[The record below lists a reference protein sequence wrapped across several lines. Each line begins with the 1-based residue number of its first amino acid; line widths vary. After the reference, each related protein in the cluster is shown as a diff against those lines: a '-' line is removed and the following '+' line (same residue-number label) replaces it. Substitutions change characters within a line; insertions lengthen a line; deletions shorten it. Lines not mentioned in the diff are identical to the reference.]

1 MGILALT
8 PGMLCAQEY
17 SFHYFGVTEGLT
29 NVGVTEIYQD
39 RVGFI
44 WVSTENGI
52 FRYDG
57 ERFEAF
63 GQNEGIPSNSS
74 AALGDAPDGTLL
86 AGGLFGLYRLHGNRF
101 EKLSFD
107 FKTVSWA
114 QGIEADGKGH
124 TFLGTDSGL
133 KELYTEPGKD
143 GFEVR
148 GFPQPPGTTGSGA
161 WGVLADGDT
170 LWYGCGNELC
180 RKDSSGTGVYGRES
194 GLPERACLTIRKDG
208 GGNLWVRARNAGV
221 FELPAGESKFRRPD
235 TPFTP
240 GAMGGVSGIDAE
252 GRILLPTPEGL
263 LIREEN
269 GWQKIDRKVGLRGT
283 VYSVFEDRQHTL
295 WIGLEGRGLAQWLG
309 YRQWE
314 SYTTESGLGN
324 DLVYEMLQ
332 QADGATLVG
341 TEGGLFRG
349 ERQQFS
355 MVWKRVAGVGNFAV
369 HSLQLAPDGELWLGT
384 ETHGAGRMHLPT
396 GSVEW
401 FGEEQGLAGK
411 EAYTLRF
418 DREQRLWAATEAG
431 LFVARAPYRRFS
443 RITELPATR
452 IWAVA
457 EGTDGTIWA
466 GGTGGLYSYKGGLW
480 KNFKKTDGLSNQEV
494 LSLGAGANGKMW
506 VGYRFGGGIDRVQ
519 SSPGG
524 LAVEKGVQR
533 RGTDG
538 IVYFLDFDAAGRL
551 WAGTERGVDVW
562 DGARWSHYDMRNGL
576 AGDDCNLNAFASEAD
591 GAVWIGTSAGLS
603 HFKPRPSGSPDA
615 PIEVVFTH
623 LLMGTTD
630 VSELHNPAFGIPSNS
645 LIARFSAPNAPRENA
660 GIFRYR
666 LGGANAAWT
675 ETSQRDLQ
683 FAQLAPGAYR
693 LEVEAQ
699 DGNGAWSGHRAEFPF
714 VILTPWY
721 WSWWFI
727 GVCTL
732 IPLSCIGV
740 VLRFRMMS
748 AQRRVLELAQLV
760 EEKTVDLRRA
770 NAELQ
775 RLSSTDPLTGLANRR
790 VFDQTLEME
799 CARLQRSGTAV
810 SLLMIDVDRFKAM
823 NDSQGHQRGD
833 ECLMRVAT
841 ELTRLIKRQIDLVAR
856 YGGEEFAVILPAT
869 SAADAERLAESTRL
883 AIAGLNLPH
892 LASEVAPIL
901 TVSVGVATATLK
913 GWKTPEELVAA
924 ADEALYSAKRSGRNR
939 AVVAV
944 QQPGSGDRVFI
955 FNDK

>member
-1 MGILALT
+1 MLALT
-8 PGMLCAQEY
+8 SVMLCAQEY
-17 SFHYFGVTEGLT
+17 SFRYFGVTEGLT
-29 NVGVTEIYQD
+29 NLGVVEIFQD

-57 ERFEAF
+57 DRFEAF
-63 GQNEGIPSNSS
+63 GQEQGIPSNSS

-86 AGGLFGLYRLHGNRF
+86 TGGLFGLFRLHGNRF

-114 QGIEADGKGH
+114 QGIQSDGKGH

-143 GFEVR
+143 GFAMR

-161 WGVLADGDT
+161 WGVLVDGDT

-180 RKDSSGTGVYGRES
+180 RKDSKGTAVYGRES
-194 GLPERACLTIRKDG
+194 GLPERACLTIRKDH
-208 GGNLWVRARNAGV
+208 GGNLWVRARNTGV

-235 TPFTP
+235 SPFTP
-240 GAMGGVSGIDAE
+240 DAMGGVSGIDAE
-252 GRILLPTPEGL
+252 GRILLPTSEGL
-263 LIREEN
+263 LIHEEN
-269 GWQKIDRKVGLRGT
+269 GWQKIDRSVGLRGT

-309 YRQWE
+309 YREWE
-314 SYTTESGLGN
+314 NYSTASGLGN
-324 DLVYEMLQ
+324 DLVYEMLPR
-332 QADGATLVG
+332 ADGSMLVG

-349 ERQQFS
+349 DRRQFN
-355 MVWKRVAGVGNFAV
+355 MVWKRVAGVGNFPV
-369 HSLQLAPDGELWLGT
+369 HSLQLAPDGDLWLGS
-384 ETHGAGRMHLPT
+384 ETHGAGRLRLPA

-401 FGEEQGLAGK
+401 FGEEQGLTGRQ
-411 EAYTLRF
+411 AYTLRF
-418 DREQRLWAATEAG
+418 DREQRLWGATEAG
-431 LFVARAPYRRFS
+431 LFVASAPYRGFS
-443 RITELPATR
+443 RIAELPATR

-466 GGTGGLYSYKGGLW
+466 GGAGGLYSYGAGLW
-480 KNFKKTDGLSNQEV
+480 KNFTQTDGLSNREV
-494 LSLGAGANGKMW
+494 LSLGADANGKMW

-519 SSPGG
+519 LSPGG
-524 LAVEKGVQR
+524 LEVDKGVQR

-538 IVYFLDFDAAGRL
+538 ILYFLDFDAAGRL
-551 WAGTERGVDVW
+551 WAGTERGVNVW
-562 DGARWSHYDMRNGL
+562 DGARWSHYDIRDGL
-576 AGDDCNLNAFASEAD
+576 AGDDCNLNAFAAEAD
-591 GAVWIGTSAGLS
+591 GTVWIGTSLGLS
-603 HFKPRPSGSPDA
+603 RFHPRPRGSPDA
-615 PIEVVFTH
+615 PVEVVFTH
-623 LLMGTTD
+623 LVMGNTD
-630 VSELHNPAFGIPSNS
+630 VSEMRNPSFGVPSNS
-645 LIARFSAPNAPRENA
+645 LIARYSAPNAPRGNVML
-660 GIFRYR
+660 FRYR

-699 DGNGAWSGHRAEFPF
+699 DGNGVWSGHRAEFPF

-727 GVCTL
+727 GVCML
-732 IPLSCIGV
+732 IPLSGAGA
-740 VLRFRMMS
+740 VLRFRMIR
-748 AQRRVLELAQLV
+748 AQRKVRELAQLV

-775 RLSSTDPLTGLANRR
+775 RLSSTDSLTGLANRR
-790 VFDQTLEME
+790 AFDYALEME

-810 SLLMIDVDRFKAM
+810 SLLMIDVDHFKAM

-833 ECLMRVAT
+833 ECLMEVAT
-841 ELTRLIKRQIDLVAR
+841 ELTSLIKRQIDLVAR

-869 SAADAERLAESTRL
+869 SAGDAERLGESTRL
-883 AIAGLNLPH
+883 AILALKLPNP
-892 LASEVAPIL
+892 ASLVAPFL
-901 TVSVGVATATLK
+901 TVSVGVATATVE

-939 AVVAV
+939 AVVAL
-944 QQPGSGDRVFI
+944 QQPRSGDKAI
-955 FNDK
+955 HL

>member
-1 MGILALT
+1 VGILALT
-8 PGMLCAQEY
+8 SGMLYAQEY
-17 SFHYFGVTEGLT
+17 SFRYFGVTEGLT
-29 NVGVTEIYQD
+29 NLGVAEIYQD

-57 ERFEAF
+57 DRFEAF
-63 GQNEGIPSNSS
+63 GPEQGIPSNPS

-114 QGIEADGKGH
+114 QGIQADGKGH

-133 KELYTEPGKD
+133 KELYVEPGKD
-143 GFEVR
+143 GFAMR

-161 WGVLADGDT
+161 WGVLVDGDT

-180 RKDSSGTGVYGRES
+180 RKDSNGTAVYGRES
-194 GLPERACLTIRKDG
+194 GLPEHACMTIRKDRD
-208 GGNLWVRARNAGV
+208 GNLWVRARNVGV

-240 GAMGGVSGIDAE
+240 EAMGGVSGIDAD
-252 GRILLPTPEGL
+252 GRILLPTSEGL

-269 GWQKIDRKVGLRGT
+269 GWQKIDRTVGLRGT
-283 VYSVFEDRQHTL
+283 VYSVLEDRQHTL

-309 YRQWE
+309 YREWE
-314 SYTTESGLGN
+314 NYTTASGLGN
-324 DLVYEMLQ
+324 DLVYEMLPR
-332 QADGATLVG
+332 ADGSMLVG

-349 ERQQFS
+349 ERRQLS
-355 MVWKRVAGVGNFAV
+355 MVWKQVAGVGNSPV
-369 HSLQLAPDGELWLGT
+369 HSVQLAPDGDIWLGT
-384 ETHGAGRMHLPT
+384 ETHGAGRLHLPA

-401 FGEEQGLAGK
+401 FGDEQGLAARQ
-411 EAYTLRF
+411 AYTLRF
-418 DREQRLWAATEAG
+418 DREKRLWAATEAG
-431 LFVARAPYRRFS
+431 LFVANAPYRRFS

-457 EGTDGTIWA
+457 EGRDGTIWA
-466 GGTGGLYSYKGGLW
+466 GGTGGLYSYEAGRW
-480 KNFKKTDGLSNQEV
+480 KNFTKTDGLSNQEV
-494 LSLGAGANGKMW
+494 LSLGADANGKMW

-524 LAVEKGVQR
+524 LVVENGVQR

-551 WAGTERGVDVW
+551 WAGTERGVDAW
-562 DGARWSHYDMRNGL
+562 DGSRWSHYDIRNGL

-591 GAVWIGTSAGLS
+591 GTVWIGTSAGLS
-603 HFKPRPSGSPDA
+603 HFKPRSSGSPDA
-615 PIEVVFTH
+615 PIKVVFTH
-623 LLMGTTD
+623 LVMGTTD
-630 VSELHNPAFGIPSNS
+630 VSGLQNPSFGIPSNS
-645 LIARFSAPNAPRENA
+645 LIARYAAPNASREDA
-660 GIFRYR
+660 TVFRYR
-666 LGGANAAWT
+666 LKGANAAWT
-675 ETSQRDLQ
+675 ETPQQELQ

-699 DGNGAWSGHRAEFPF
+699 DENSAWGRHGAEFPF

-727 GVCTL
+727 GVCML
-732 IPLSCIGV
+732 VPLSGAGA

-748 AQRRVLELAQLV
+748 AQRRVRELAQLV

-790 VFDQTLEME
+790 VFDHTLEME

-810 SLLMIDVDRFKAM
+810 SLLMIDVDHFKDM

-841 ELTRLIKRQIDLVAR
+841 ELTRLVKRQIDLVAR

-869 SAADAERLAESTRL
+869 SAADAERLGESTRL
-883 AIAGLNLPH
+883 AIAGLKLPH
-892 LASEVAPIL
+892 LASPVAPFL
-901 TVSVGVATATLK
+901 TVSVGVATATVE

-939 AVVAV
+939 AVVSVRA
-944 QQPGSGDRVFI
+944 PGSGGEEI
-955 FNDK
+955 HL

>member
-8 PGMLCAQEY
+8 SRMLCAQEY
-17 SFHYFGVTEGLT
+17 SFRYFGVTEGLT
-29 NVGVTEIYQD
+29 NLGVTQIYQD
-39 RVGFI
+39 RAGFI

-57 ERFEAF
+57 NRFEAF
-63 GQNEGIPSNSS
+63 GPEQGIPSNPS
-74 AALGDAPDGTLL
+74 AAMGDAPDGTLL
-86 AGGLFGLYRLHGNRF
+86 VGGLFGLYRLHGNRF

-114 QGIEADGKGH
+114 QGVQADGKGH

-133 KELYTEPGKD
+133 KELYIEPGKD
-143 GFEVR
+143 GFAMR
-148 GFPQPPGTTGSGA
+148 GFAQPPGTTGSGA
-161 WGVLADGDT
+161 WGILVDGDT

-180 RKDSSGTGVYGRES
+180 RKDSNGTAVYGRES
-194 GLPERACLTIRKDG
+194 GLPEHACMTIRKDRD
-208 GGNLWVRARNAGV
+208 GNLWVRARNVGV

-235 TPFTP
+235 TPFAP
-240 GAMGGVSGIDAE
+240 DAMGGVSAIDAD
-252 GRILLPTPEGL
+252 GRILLPTSEGL
-263 LIREEN
+263 LMRQQN
-269 GWQKIDRKVGLRGT
+269 GWQKIDRTVGLRGT

-309 YRQWE
+309 YREWE
-314 SYTTESGLGN
+314 NYTTASGLGN
-324 DLVYEMLQ
+324 DLVYEILP
-332 QADGATLVG
+332 QADRSILVG

-349 ERQQFS
+349 ERRQFS
-355 MVWKRVAGVGNFAV
+355 MVWKRVAGVGNFPV

-384 ETHGAGRMHLPT
+384 ETHGAGRLRLPA

-411 EAYTLRF
+411 QAYTLRF
-418 DREQRLWAATEAG
+418 DRKQRLWAATEAG
-431 LFVARAPYRRFS
+431 LFMASAPYRKFS
-443 RITELPATR
+443 RVTELPAAR

-457 EGTDGTIWA
+457 EGKDGVIWA
-466 GGTGGLYSYKGGLW
+466 GGTGGLYSYQAGHW
-480 KNFKKTDGLSNQEV
+480 KNFTKTDGLSNQEV
-494 LSLGAGANGKMW
+494 LSLGADANGKMW

-519 SSPGG
+519 LSPRG
-524 LAVEKGVQR
+524 LVVEKGVQR

-562 DGARWSHYDMRNGL
+562 DGSRWGHYDIRNGL

-603 HFKPRPSGSPDA
+603 HFKPRPSGSPDI
-615 PIEVVFTH
+615 PIKVVFTH
-623 LLMGTTD
+623 LVMGTTD
-630 VSELHNPAFGIPSNS
+630 VSGQNNPSFGIPSNS
-645 LIARFSAPNAPRENA
+645 LIARYAAPNASREDA
-660 GIFRYR
+660 TVFRYR
-666 LGGANAAWT
+666 LKGANAAWT
-675 ETSQRDLQ
+675 ETSQQELQ

-699 DGNGAWSGHRAEFPF
+699 DGNSAWSGHPAEFPF

-721 WSWWFI
+721 RSWWFI
-727 GVCTL
+727 AICMLV
-732 IPLSCIGV
+732 PLSGIGA
-740 VLRFRMMS
+740 VLRFRMLR
-748 AQRRVLELAQLV
+748 AQRRVRELAQLV
-760 EEKTVDLRRA
+760 EERTVDLRRA
-770 NAELQ
+770 NEELQ

-790 VFDQTLEME
+790 VFDHTLEME

-810 SLLMIDVDRFKAM
+810 SLLMIDVDQFKAM

-841 ELTRLIKRQIDLVAR
+841 ELTRLVKRQIDLVAR

-869 SAADAERLAESTRL
+869 SAADAERLGESTRL
-883 AIAGLNLPH
+883 AIAGLKLPH
-892 LASEVAPIL
+892 PASEVAPFL
-901 TVSVGVATATLK
+901 TVSVGVATATLG

-924 ADEALYSAKRSGRNR
+924 ADEALYSAKRNGRNKS
-939 AVVAV
+939 VVAGR
-944 QQPGSGDRVFI
+944 QLGSGD
-955 FNDK
+955 KETHL